1 MNNFFGFFYWHLE
14 AAQQMKMIDMEVPKI
29 LKHHTNN
36 CLWLNL
42 NGYLTGMEK
51 EKADD
56 NGHK

>member
-1 MNNFFGFFYWHLE
+1 
-14 AAQQMKMIDMEVPKI
+14 MKMIDMEVPKI
-29 LKHHTNN
+29 SKHHTNN